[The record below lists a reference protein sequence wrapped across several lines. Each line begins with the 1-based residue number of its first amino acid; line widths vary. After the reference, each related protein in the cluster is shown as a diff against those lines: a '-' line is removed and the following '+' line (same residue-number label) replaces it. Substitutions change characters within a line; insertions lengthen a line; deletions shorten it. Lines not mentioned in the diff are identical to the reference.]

1 MADLEIVFLG
11 LTIFGLLLGCLAI
24 TLARMSRKQMWIL
37 FGRCLF
43 IATLLLLAGGG
54 IVAAMHEA
62 ESLIPLGLSAG
73 LLVMGMLCE
82 IPHPAWH
89 D

>member
-1 MADLEIVFLG
+1 LADLEAVFLG
-11 LTIFGLLLGCLAI
+11 LTLLGLLLGGLAI
-24 TLARMSRKQMWIL
+24 AWARTSRKQIWIL
-37 FGRCLF
+37 LGRCLF

-54 IVAAMHEA
+54 IMAAMQEA
-62 ESLIPLGLSAG
+62 ESLIPLGLTAG

-82 IPHPAWH
+82 MPHPAWH